1 VRALVFPTKWSIVMA
16 LAAVSACTS
25 PAGDNESN
33 EANIVDANSA
43 TVPVTAPE
51 NVTSP
56 AQAAPAANTA
66 APAASEAP
74 PEPYEASGYEP
85 VWTLTI
91 AKGRLDY
98 HGNYGEK
105 HIDVASPK
113 PVPLKNGRRYVTDRL
128 TATITY
134 ARCEDAPDGYY
145 EHQVTIVADG
155 ETYKG
160 CGGKK
165 TGEDE

>member
-1 VRALVFPTKWSIVMA
+1 MRALVFQTKWSIVLA

-25 PAGDNESN
+25 SAGDNESN
-33 EANIVDANSA
+33 EVNVVEANSVTA
-43 TVPVTAPE
+43 TVAAPE

-56 AQAAPAANTA
+56 VTASPAANVA
-66 APAASEAP
+66 AAEPAKAAAEH
-74 PEPYEASGYEP
+74 YEASGYEP

-105 HIDVASPK
+105 PIDVARPE
-113 PVPLKNGRRYVTDRL
+113 PDLLKNGRRYATRRL
-128 TATITY
+128 TVTITY